1 MDNLNNFLQLVD
13 IEDIIE
19 TTEYTNMVDITV
31 DVDNSFMLSNGI
43 ISHNSANS
51 AFRKYRTPELMGSFS
66 LGGKFINVSE
76 ITNKK
81 LVENK
86 EAVDLMAC
94 IGLKLGQTIDIKELR
109 YGRILIYT
117 DADVDGD
124 SITGSLLNFFYK
136 YWPDMYDRKMI
147 YKVDTPLVVS
157 VSKTKKKNKL
167 FFYTQNEYDTWA
179 ETANLKDWEINYKKG
194 LAALVDDEYDDII
207 NKPRL
212 VLITKDDLS
221 AESLNIWFGKNADL
235 RKNELLK

>member
-157 VSKTKKKNKL
+157 VSKTKNKSKL

-221 AESLNIWFGKNADL
+221 AEN
-235 RKNELLK
+235 

>member
-1 MDNLNNFLQLVD
+1 MSNINNFLQLVD
-13 IEDIIE
+13 IVDIVE
-19 TTEYTNMVDITV
+19 TNEYTNMVDITV
-31 DVDNSFMLSNGI
+31 DIDNSFMLSNGI

-66 LGGKFINVSE
+66 LGGKFINVSD

-94 IGLKLGQTIDIKELR
+94 IGLKLGQPIDLKTLR
-109 YGRILIYT
+109 FGRILIAA

-136 YWPDMYDRKMI
+136 YWPEMYERKMI
-147 YKVDTPLVVS
+147 YKVETPLVVAIP
-157 VSKTKKKNKL
+157 KTKSKNKL
-167 FFYTQNEYDTWA
+167 YFYTQDEYNTWE
-179 ETANLKDWEINYKKG
+179 ETANIKDFEIDYKKG
-194 LAALVDDEYDDII
+194 LAALVDDEYNDII

-212 VLITKDDLS
+212 VLITMDDLS
-221 AESLNIWFGKNADL
+221 KESLNIWFGKNSEL

>member
-157 VSKTKKKNKL
+157 VSKTKKKSKL

>member
-1 MDNLNNFLQLVD
+1 MNIDLSKYKLVRPELIQKIDGCDSFYD
-13 IEDIIE
+13 IEVED
-19 TTEYTNMVDITV
+19 
-31 DVDNSFMLSNGI
+31 DNTFHIVGENDLI
-43 ISHNSANS
+43 LSHN
-51 AFRKYRTPELMGSFS
+51 
-66 LGGKFINVSE
+66 
-76 ITNKK
+76 
-81 LVENK
+81 
-86 EAVDLMAC
+86 C
-94 IGLKLGQTIDIKELR
+94 
-109 YGRILIYT
+109 
-117 DADVDGD
+117 DGD

-221 AESLNIWFGKNADL
+221 SESLNIWFGKNADL